1 MLSTQALWWL
11 ALPVLLL
18 PIWWHRQKRQ
28 RLKAEPLATARF
40 LPAAAPEQLR
50 VWRWRDL
57 LLLLLRCL
65 LLLALIAWLAATVL
79 PWRGDTVLLVRGVDQ
94 AWAGQRIAAAGFGG
108 ARREEIAA
116 EALPHLLPWLRQH
129 EYQWRGD
136 ARVLVLADAGQV
148 AMPARLPRF
157 GHQVRLELKPSAVAA
172 TVAQGADAS
181 SASAAGAVAVKGAG
195 STDAAASRIAPA
207 PSAGPGAS
215 TVRSI
220 NSSAEATAI
229 SISGK
234 ASTTASA
241 PSILD
246 GATPAG
252 PAASAVEHRVALAT
266 TAARA
271 PAWQALFAAF
281 NAGADGRYVLT
292 DEPDAATELIVW
304 DRPQLPPHGW
314 HAPLWWFGGGATPP
328 ELAGAPTL
336 DINGIKLRYADSA
349 RGRLWASDAWPA
361 PDAETARA
369 IFATLNA
376 LDRAAPDYPAP
387 AQAFAAERGV
397 GVPLEASPAAWIGW
411 LLLTLFSLERIV
423 THARRR

>member
-79 PWRGDTVLLVRGVDQ
+79 PWRGDTVLLARGVDQ
-94 AWAGQRIAAAGFGG
+94 AWAGQRIAASGFGA

-157 GHQVRLELKPSAVAA
+157 AHAVRLELRPAPAVATAAPAA
-172 TVAQGADAS
+172 TVA
-181 SASAAGAVAVKGAG
+181 
-195 STDAAASRIAPA
+195 
-207 PSAGPGAS
+207 
-215 TVRSI
+215 
-220 NSSAEATAI
+220 
-229 SISGK
+229 
-234 ASTTASA
+234 
-241 PSILD
+241 
-246 GATPAG
+246 
-252 PAASAVEHRVALAT
+252 EHRVALAT

-281 NAGADGRYVLT
+281 NAGADDRYVLT

-361 PDAETARA
+361 HDAETARA

-397 GVPLEASPAAWIGW
+397 GVPVEASPASWIGW
-411 LLLTLFSLERIV
+411 LLLALFSLERIL

>member
-1 MLSTQALWWL
+1 MMTSSYPFWWL
-11 ALPVLLL
+11 ALPALLL

-57 LLLLLRCL
+57 LLLSLRCL

-79 PWRGDTVLLVRGVDQ
+79 PWRGDTVLLARGVDQ
-94 AWAGQRIAAAGFGG
+94 AWAGQRIAAAGFGA

-116 EALPHLLPWLRQH
+116 EALPQLLPWLRQH

-157 GHQVRLELKPSAVAA
+157 SHAVRLELKPTAAIKLPDAVAPALASASTATSASTVASASAAASSAPAA
-172 TVAQGADAS
+172 TVA
-181 SASAAGAVAVKGAG
+181 
-195 STDAAASRIAPA
+195 
-207 PSAGPGAS
+207 
-215 TVRSI
+215 
-220 NSSAEATAI
+220 
-229 SISGK
+229 
-234 ASTTASA
+234 
-241 PSILD
+241 
-246 GATPAG
+246 
-252 PAASAVEHRVALAT
+252 EHRVALAT

-271 PAWQALFAAF
+271 AAWQALFAAF

-328 ELAGAPTL
+328 ELAGAPSL
-336 DINGIKLRYADSA
+336 DINGIKLRYADGA
-349 RGRLWASDAWPA
+349 PGRLWAPDAWPA
-361 PDAETARA
+361 RDAETARA

-397 GVPLEASPAAWIGW
+397 GVPVEASPAAWIGW
-411 LLLTLFSLERIV
+411 LLLALFSLERIV

>member
-40 LPAAAPEQLR
+40 LPSAAPEQLR

-65 LLLALIAWLAATVL
+65 LLLVLIAWLAATVL
-79 PWRGDTVLLVRGVDQ
+79 PWRGDTVLLARGVDP
-94 AWAGQRIAAAGFGG
+94 AWAGQRIAAAGFGA

-116 EALPHLLPWLRQH
+116 EALPQLLPWLRQH
-129 EYQWRGD
+129 EYQWRGE

-157 GHQVRLELKPSAVAA
+157 AHQVRLELKPTAANKLPDVAAPSHASALAATSASTAASASVAASSAPTA
-172 TVAQGADAS
+172 TVA
-181 SASAAGAVAVKGAG
+181 
-195 STDAAASRIAPA
+195 
-207 PSAGPGAS
+207 
-215 TVRSI
+215 
-220 NSSAEATAI
+220 
-229 SISGK
+229 
-234 ASTTASA
+234 
-241 PSILD
+241 
-246 GATPAG
+246 
-252 PAASAVEHRVALAT
+252 EHRVALAT

-281 NAGADGRYVLT
+281 NAGADGRYVLI

-304 DRPQLPPHGW
+304 DRPQLPPRGW

-369 IFATLNA
+369 IFATLNE
-376 LDRAAPDYPAP
+376 LDRAVPDYPAP
-387 AQAFAAERGV
+387 AYAFAAERGV
-397 GVPLEASPAAWIGW
+397 GVPVEASPASWIGW
-411 LLLTLFSLERIV
+411 LLLALFSLERIF